1 MNGALVYRPYR
12 GCVTLRKHI
21 YIYITCKRQNH
32 NFLSNKYTS
41 QALNRTL
48 QTTKNELWK
57 TFRLTSFQK
66 PISIRFIFFID
77 CEQSLFFFRFSMGSV
92 RARER
97 RAAKP
102 RDASPILRLQ
112 SRAWSFA
119 CLGRFARRTKKKER
133 LLVVYILQHWVCPSK
148 PTSVFVVLSIPC

>member
-1 MNGALVYRPYR
+1 MRSPSGTASL
-12 GCVTLRKHI
+12 TLKRFLTPDSW
-21 YIYITCKRQNH
+21 YITCKRQNH

-41 QALNRTL
+41 QALNWTL

-57 TFRLTSFQK
+57 SFRLTSFQK
-66 PISIRFIFFID
+66 RISISFHILHRLRAVLFI
-77 CEQSLFFFRFSMGSV
+77 FRFSMGSA

-97 RAAKP
+97 RAAKQ
-102 RDASPILRLQ
+102 RDASPVSRPQ

-148 PTSVFVVLSIPC
+148 PTLYLLCY